1 MLCKNRNKARHSTKQ
16 DNLFPRGQ
24 DKDENSNNHDYK
36 LLKGG
41 YGVYN
46 IKHFITCSL
55 KFFHLKEVFKIYISK
70 GQKPRF

>member
-1 MLCKNRNKARHSTKQ
+1 MLCKNGNKARHSTKQ
-16 DNLFPRGQ
+16 DNLFLKGK

-41 YGVYN
+41 YGVFNTFHYMF
-46 IKHFITCSL
+46 IKTFSL
-55 KFFHLKEVFKIYISK
+55 KKVFKIYISE